1 MAVQS
6 FRINHFYRSTE
17 KAADGQ
23 SLIFCGVESSVEKKI
38 VQDEHRKDHSPQI
51 QSNDYLVFF
60 QEIPVFD
67 FSMQALNI
75 ENFSNHLP
83 GILLQRSKGI
93 FQPPR
98 FIG

>member
-23 SLIFCGVESSVEKKI
+23 TLIFCGVESSVEKKI
-38 VQDEHRKDHSPQI
+38 VQDEQKKDHSTQI
-51 QSNDYLVFF
+51 QLNEYLVFF
-60 QEIPVFD
+60 QEIPAFD
-67 FSMQALNI
+67 FSLQAVNT
-75 ENFSNHLP
+75 ESFSNHLP

-98 FIG
+98 FIA